1 MSRIYQIID
10 TETRAKKKPRLVTIL
25 KQEVYKDVEL
35 HTYKHTEG
43 VLMESKQQVNAVSA
57 DTTENLDG
65 AIIARFVKFRDA
77 QLRRLLTSVLAD
89 EEHPQADDV
98 LDLDEVFAYRLNL
111 SEGFKDSVLRS
122 LAEYMH
128 RFLVWGALYDWYA
141 QMGMGQANVYKREL
155 NEIENSIND
164 IVRTPSIAKR
174 PLQPFGP
181 AHKFRNW

>member
-1 MSRIYQIID
+1 MITQVID
-10 TETRAKKKPRLVTIL
+10 TETRSAKKPRLITII

-35 HTYKHTEG
+35 HTYKHTEA
-43 VLMESKQQVNAVSA
+43 VPMEGKQQVNAVSA

-77 QLRRLLTSVLAD
+77 QLRRKLTSVIADD
-89 EEHPQADDV
+89 EEHPGADDV
-98 LDLDEVFAYRLNL
+98 LDLNEVFAYKLSL
-111 SEGFKDSVLRS
+111 SEEFKDSLLRS

-141 QMGMGQANVYKREL
+141 QMGMPQANVYKREL
-155 NEIENSIND
+155 DEIEEEINN

-181 AHKFRNW
+181 AHRFII

>member
-1 MSRIYQIID
+1 MQVID
-10 TETRAKKKPRLVTIL
+10 TNVQSKKKPRLVTIL

-43 VLMESKQQVNAVSA
+43 VPMESKQQVNAVSA

-77 QLRRLLTSVLAD
+77 QLRRLLTSVLAQ
-89 EEHPQADDV
+89 EEHPSADDV
-98 LDLDEVFAYRLNL
+98 LDLDEVFAYHL
-111 SEGFKDSVLRS
+111 SMSESFNDSNLRS

-141 QMGMGQANVYKREL
+141 QMGMSQANVYKKEL
-155 NEIENSIND
+155 DEIENEINNM
-164 IVRTPSIAKR
+164 VRTPSIVRR
-174 PLQPFGP
+174 PMQPFGP